1 MAAAWQEQAVRLVA
15 QSVMT
20 TSRRM
25 ARPCEWRVT
34 NGKRDHETEEKH
46 N

>member
-25 ARPCEWRVT
+25 LAW
-34 NGKRDHETEEKH
+34 GAAM
-46 N
+46 

>member
-1 MAAAWQEQAVRLVA
+1 MKLMAAAWQEQVARLAA

-25 ARPCEWRVT
+25 LA
-34 NGKRDHETEEKH
+34 
-46 N
+46 

>member
-1 MAAAWQEQAVRLVA
+1 MTQMAAAWQEQAAQLAA

-25 ARPCEWRVT
+25 LA
-34 NGKRDHETEEKH
+34 
-46 N
+46 